1 MYLRDMSTLPHL
13 VSTDA
18 VTALRQLC
26 EQYPEQVVF
35 TTSLGLEDQALTD
48 LIAQHDLPVRLVTL
62 DTGRLFPE
70 TYDLIDRTRSKYSN
84 LDLVSF
90 FPDTASLEEFVNA
103 QGMSS
108 IFGALT
114 PERRCRIRKIDPLK
128 RALEGAAVWVTG
140 LRAAQSD
147 NRASLPRLERDGM
160 TGLIK
165 FNPLLDWTDAELDT
179 YINSHGVP
187 TNTLHRKGFPSI
199 GCAPC
204 TRAVLEGE
212 HPVPAVGGGSSPPR
226 SADCTR
232 GEADSDRT
240 CLCHLFFVQYLKVM
254 KFDPTSPERKPRG
267 GILGVLGSHDWKPL
281 TVLAQPPSI
290 SGPESTCVEAAPFA
304 LATAPAGG
312 C

>member
-1 MYLRDMSTLPHL
+1 MPHL

-70 TYDLIDRTRSKYSN
+70 TYDLIDRTRSKYRN

-90 FPDTASLEEFVNA
+90 FPDTASLEEFVNE

-108 IFGALT
+108 IFRSIDARKT
-114 PERRCRIRKIDPLK
+114 CCRIRKIDPLK
-128 RALEGAAVWVTG
+128 RALEGATVWVTG

-160 TGLIK
+160 TD
-165 FNPLLDWTDAELDT
+165 LLANLDK
-179 YINSHGVP
+179 I
-187 TNTLHRKGFPSI
+187 
-199 GCAPC
+199 
-204 TRAVLEGE
+204 
-212 HPVPAVGGGSSPPR
+212 
-226 SADCTR
+226 
-232 GEADSDRT
+232 
-240 CLCHLFFVQYLKVM
+240 Q
-254 KFDPTSPERKPRG
+254 
-267 GILGVLGSHDWKPL
+267 
-281 TVLAQPPSI
+281 AQIDKLS
-290 SGPESTCVEAAPFA
+290 
-304 LATAPAGG
+304 
-312 C
+312 

>member
-1 MYLRDMSTLPHL
+1 MSTLPLL

-26 EQYPEQVVF
+26 EQFPEQVVF

-48 LIAQHDLPVRLVTL
+48 LISRHELPVKLVTL

-70 TYDLIDRTRSKYSN
+70 TYDLIDRTRSKYRN
-84 LDLVSF
+84 LDLTSY
-90 FPDTASLEEFVNA
+90 FPDTASLEEFVNE
-103 QGMSS
+103 QGMSA
-108 IFGALT
+108 IFRSLEARKT
-114 PERRCRIRKIDPLK
+114 CCRIRKIDPLK
-128 RALEGAAVWVTG
+128 RALDGAAVWVTG

-179 YINSHGVP
+179 YVNSNSVP
-187 TNTLHRKGFPSI
+187 TNPLHRKGFPSI

-212 HPVPAVGGGSSPPR
+212 NPRAGRWWWEQSSKE
-226 SADCTR
+226 C
-232 GEADSDRT
+232 G
-240 CLCHLFFVQYLKVM
+240 LHK
-254 KFDPTSPERKPRG
+254 G
-267 GILGVLGSHDWKPL
+267 
-281 TVLAQPPSI
+281 
-290 SGPESTCVEAAPFA
+290 
-304 LATAPAGG
+304 
-312 C
+312 

>member
-1 MYLRDMSTLPHL
+1 MPTSPCWSDGRWPIWPRSKTDLPPVSKASSSFSYKIGRNYDFRMYLRDMSTLPHL

-70 TYDLIDRTRSKYSN
+70 TYDLIDRTRSKYRN

-108 IFGALT
+108 IFRSIDARKT
-114 PERRCRIRKIDPLK
+114 CCRIRKIDPLK

-212 HPVPAVGGGSSPPR
+212 HPRAGRWWWEQSSKE
-226 SADCTR
+226 C
-232 GEADSDRT
+232 G
-240 CLCHLFFVQYLKVM
+240 LHK
-254 KFDPTSPERKPRG
+254 G
-267 GILGVLGSHDWKPL
+267 
-281 TVLAQPPSI
+281 
-290 SGPESTCVEAAPFA
+290 
-304 LATAPAGG
+304 
-312 C
+312 